1 MTDSA
6 KPWLKMLKDA
16 ETADLL
22 WQTKCDSIAKLYGD
36 LKRMSETRADR
47 EFQIFW
53 ANLEVL
59 KPTIYSRAP
68 VPVVIPRFKDRRPLP
83 RKAAEVL
90 ERGLISDVE
99 ADDLH
104 DTLKSARDDLAL
116 FSRGAV
122 WVRLG
127 LRDGIPVPI
136 AEHVCRQDF
145 RHEPARKWRETGFV
159 ARRSWLSRAAMEK
172 RFKDAAT
179 QPGIQYSERGGE
191 KPGEYAGEKK
201 CAVWELWHRERE
213 TVVWVTEGAGQV
225 LDQKE
230 PWLNLTGFFPCPR
243 PAYSTLQPDTLTPL
257 PDFLYYRDQVEE
269 INEATA
275 RMSALMEAL
284 RLRGFY
290 PSGAGE
296 LSEAI
301 EAALKTYDDRAVLVP
316 VSSFA
321 ALGGG
326 SLKDSIVWL
335 PVREVAEV
343 ITGLVAFRRQLIDDV
358 YQITGISDIMRG
370 ETDSQETLGA
380 QQLKSQ
386 YGSIRVRERQGE
398 MQRLALD
405 VIRLKAEIMAE
416 EVPFDALLEMAQV
429 DDLPSAEEV
438 QQQAVQALMQ
448 AQQQGPEAVA
458 QVQAQ
463 LQKADV
469 VTREDVQGLF
479 QSQRIRPFVLDI
491 ETDSTIQPD
500 ENADKQRRSEF
511 VTAIGGFIRDAAPMV
526 MQAPILG
533 PFIAET
539 LQYAAN
545 GFRVGRSMD
554 QAIDELA
561 EKLREF
567 AAQPPQPDPAA
578 AQAQAEAQATQA
590 QLQIDGQRAQADIE
604 KTKAET
610 IKVQAETQKIAMEM
624 SQPAAE
630 PVSADPMDMVKAEQA
645 SRKLDQNDMRLA
657 FDMAKAKADVEV
669 KRETAQQRTK
679 DDG

>member
-213 TVVWVTEGAGQV
+213 TVVWVTEGAEQV
-225 LDQKE
+225 LDQKD

-243 PAYSTLQPDTLTPL
+243 PAFSTLQPDTLTPL

-561 EKLREF
+561 EKLREL

-645 SRKLDQNDMRLA
+645 ARKLDQNDMRLA
-657 FDMAKAKADVEV
+657 FDMAKAKADVEM